1 MRIEFS
7 LPSPIEAEG
16 PKDVKPNELVS
27 LPFFY
32 GNGASQAVAALAK
45 VYTDDGRL
53 AYMGVLRVS
62 GKDGSLSIQERTQ
75 PVRAAVDEP
84 EPAKK

>member
-1 MRIEFS
+1 MRVEFS

-16 PKDVKPNELVS
+16 PKDAKPNELVS

-32 GNGASQAVAALAK
+32 GSGTSQAVAALAK
-45 VYTDDGRL
+45 VYSDDGRL

-75 PVRAAVDEP
+75 PVRAALDEGEAP
-84 EPAKK
+84 KK